1 MIRLLLLAASPAVLA
16 AFALPVTLAVV
27 AVPAHAQPTDPR
39 LVSRHYNPNEIV
51 RLEGRTGVQAAI
63 AFAEEEH
70 IENVAIGDSAS
81 WQVTPNKRANML
93 FVKPLS
99 ANARTNMTVV
109 TDKRSYVFDL
119 AASPGAR
126 PVYVLRFTYP
136 AEKASPQQAAGAATL
151 TAVEAQAVEK
161 PPVDPAAL
169 NFAWAAKGGTKGKA
183 GLLPQRIYDDGESTF
198 IAWPAGQPVPAIL
211 IKDERG
217 VEGPVNYAVRDDVI
231 VVEGVPQLIVLRL
244 GKAMATL
251 ENRGPVRP
259 TPAVSAQPQALAT
272 AAPHPVIQPAAPLQ
286 LPVQGN

>member
-16 AFALPVTLAVV
+16 ALALV

-119 AASPGAR
+119 AASPAAR

-136 AEKASPQQAAGAATL
+136 ADKTTPAQQAAGAAAL
-151 TAVEAQAVEK
+151 TAAEAQAVEK

-169 NFAWAAKGGTKGKA
+169 NFAWGTKGKP

-272 AAPHPVIQPAAPLQ
+272 AAPHPTIQPAAPLQ

>member
-1 MIRLLLLAASPAVLA
+1 MNRLPLLAAGAAMLA
-16 AFALPVTLAVV
+16 ALTLAPVSV
-27 AVPAHAQPTDPR
+27 QAETDPR
-39 LVSRHYNPNEIV
+39 LASRRYNANEVV
-51 RLEGRTGVQAAI
+51 RLEGKTGVQAAI
-63 AFAEEEH
+63 AFADDEH

-119 AASPGAR
+119 AASPAAR

-136 AEKASPQQAAGAATL
+136 AEPKSAAQPALALNGA
-151 TAVEAQAVEK
+151 EALALAK

-169 NFAWAAKGGTKGKA
+169 NFAWGTKGKPT
-183 GLLPQRIYDDGESTF
+183 LLPQRVYDDGDSTF
-198 IAWPAGQPVPAIL
+198 MSWPAGQPVPAIL
-211 IKDERG
+211 VKNEAG

-231 VVEGVPQLIVLRL
+231 VVEGVPAMIVLRL

-251 ENRGPVRP
+251 ENRGPARQPEPVP
-259 TPAVSAQPQALAT
+259 STLPAGTTPQSLAT
-272 AAPHPVIQPAAPLQ
+272 AAPQPVIQLPA
-286 LPVQGN
+286 QGN

>member
-1 MIRLLLLAASPAVLA
+1 MNRLPLLAAGAAMLA
-16 AFALPVTLAVV
+16 ALTLAPVSV
-27 AVPAHAQPTDPR
+27 QAETDPR
-39 LVSRHYNPNEIV
+39 LASRRYNANEVV
-51 RLEGRTGVQAAI
+51 RLEGKTGVQAAI
-63 AFAEEEH
+63 AFADDEH

-119 AASPGAR
+119 AASPAAR

-136 AEKASPQQAAGAATL
+136 AEPKSAAQPALALNGA
-151 TAVEAQAVEK
+151 EALAMAK

-169 NFAWAAKGGTKGKA
+169 NFAWGVKGKPT
-183 GLLPQRIYDDGESTF
+183 LLPQRVYDDGDSTF
-198 IAWPAGQPVPAIL
+198 MSWPAGQPVPAIL
-211 IKDERG
+211 VKNESG

-231 VVEGVPQLIVLRL
+231 VVEGVPAMIVLRL

-251 ENRGPVRP
+251 ENRGPARRP
-259 TPAVSAQPQALAT
+259 EAAPSTLPAGTTPQSLAT
-272 AAPHPVIQPAAPLQ
+272 AAPQPVIQLPA
-286 LPVQGN
+286 QGN

>member
-16 AFALPVTLAVV
+16 ALTLAV
-27 AVPAHAQPTDPR
+27 AVPAHAEAPTRSGDPR
-39 LVSRHYNPNEIV
+39 LATRHYNADEVV

-70 IENVAIGDSAS
+70 IENVAIGDSNS

-119 AASPGAR
+119 AASPAAR

-136 AEKASPQQAAGAATL
+136 AEKATPQQAAQDAAL
-151 TAVEAQAVEK
+151 TAAEAQAMAR
-161 PPVDPAAL
+161 PPLDPAQL
-169 NFAWAAKGGTKGKA
+169 NFAWAPKGKPT
-183 GLLPQRIYDDGESTF
+183 LLPQRVYDDGESTF
-198 IAWPAGQPVPAIL
+198 LSWPAGQPVPAIL
-211 IKDERG
+211 ITDEKG
-217 VEGPVNYAVRDDVI
+217 TEGPVNYAVRDDVI
-231 VVEGVPQLIVLRL
+231 VVEGVPSLIVLRL

-251 ENRGPVRP
+251 ENKGGPRP
-259 TPAVSAQPQALAT
+259 ARTPAPGLAPQALA
-272 AAPHPVIQPAAPLQ
+272 ASAPQPVIQLPA
-286 LPVQGN
+286 QGN